1 MYQKR
6 PGKLNLP
13 DKNEFTTYNPHSI
26 DLNERKWPEVV
37 KVISIDPGIRN
48 LAIRVE
54 SRGINSN
61 CYPIKTLVFEKLRIT
76 EDDRRLEGN
85 VDQLFFLLTNFLDK
99 YRDIFK
105 ECHML
110 IIERQLPINYKA
122 VRVSQHIISYF
133 LFLFKNLMPA
143 LPLIYEVDPKLK
155 GRQLGASKHLNERGI
170 KQWSVDLGKELC
182 AKRQDYDALKILQ
195 KNKAKSDDLCDVVV
209 QIESFFV
216 FQGWPLT
223 TEVSRIN
230 IVKTATTK
238 DANAN
243 NTAKISDTPRAL
255 ALPPAPKVHNTAIPP
270 LVTTSLPPLQPT
282 NPLISKTITLKIIS
296 K

>member
-6 PGKLNLP
+6 AGKLNLP
-13 DKNEFTTYNPHSI
+13 DKNQYTTYNPHNI

-48 LAIRVE
+48 LALRVE

-76 EDDRRLEGN
+76 EDDRRLDGN
-85 VDQLFFLLTNFLDK
+85 VDQLFFLVTNFLDK
-99 YRDIFK
+99 YREIFK

-133 LFLFKNLMPA
+133 LFLFKNVMPT

-155 GRQLGASKHLNERGI
+155 TKQLGASKHLNERGV

-182 AKRQDYDALKILQ
+182 VKRQDYDALKILQ
-195 KNKAKSDDLCDVVV
+195 KNKAKSDDLCDVIV
-209 QIESFFV
+209 QAESFFS

-223 TEVSRIN
+223 STLSTLNVAKS
-230 IVKTATTK
+230 AT
-238 DANAN
+238 N
-243 NTAKISDTPRAL
+243 NTTKISDTPIDKPLQAL
-255 ALPPAPKVHNTAIPP
+255 PKVHNTSIPP
-270 LVTTSLPPLQPT
+270 LINTSLSPLQPA
-282 NPLISKTITLKIIS
+282 NPLLSKTITLKIVS

>member
-6 PGKLNLP
+6 AGKLNLP
-13 DKNEFTTYNPHSI
+13 DKNQFTTYNPHSI

-48 LAIRVE
+48 LALRVE

-76 EDDRRLEGN
+76 DDDRKLEGN
-85 VDQLFFLLTNFLDK
+85 VDQLFFLVTNFLDK

-133 LFLFKNLMPA
+133 LFLFKNLIPT

-155 GRQLGASKHLNERGI
+155 TKQLGASKHLNERGV
-170 KQWSVDLGKELC
+170 KQWSVDMAKELC
-182 AKRQDYDALKILQ
+182 VKRQDYDALKILD
-195 KNKAKSDDLCDVVV
+195 KNKAKSDDLADCLN
-209 QIESFFV
+209 QAESFFA
-216 FQGWPLT
+216 FNKWPLT
-223 TEVSRIN
+223 AEISTLNIKKTENVSASKD
-230 IVKTATTK
+230 VKDKQATVK
-238 DANAN
+238 S
-243 NTAKISDTPRAL
+243 NTIIP
-255 ALPPAPKVHNTAIPP
+255 ALPNTSLPSLPVSHN
-270 LVTTSLPPLQPT
+270 TSLPPLQP
-282 NPLISKTITLKIIS
+282 PPSKTITLKIVS

>member
-13 DKNEFTTYNPHSI
+13 DKNQYTTYNPHSI

-48 LAIRVE
+48 LALRVE

-76 EDDRRLEGN
+76 EEDRRLDGN
-85 VDQLFFLLTNFLDK
+85 VDQLFFLLTSFLDK
-99 YRDIFK
+99 YKEIFK

-110 IIERQLPINYKA
+110 IIERQLPINYRA

-133 LFLFKNLMPA
+133 LLLFKNLMPA
-143 LPLIYEVDPKLK
+143 LPLVYEVDPKLK
-155 GRQLGASKHLNERGI
+155 TKQLGASKHLNERGV

-182 AKRQDYDALKILQ
+182 SKRQDYDALKILE

-209 QIESFFV
+209 QGEAFFS

-223 TEVSRIN
+223 STLSTLNVAKSATN
-230 IVKTATTK
+230 NTTK
-238 DANAN
+238 M
-243 NTAKISDTPRAL
+243 SDTAIDKAL
-255 ALPPAPKVHNTAIPP
+255 QPLPKVHNTSIPP
-270 LVTTSLPPLQPT
+270 LVNTSLPPLQPA
-282 NPLISKTITLKIIS
+282 NPLLSKTITLKIVSS

>member
-26 DLNERKWPEVV
+26 DLNERKWPEVIN
-37 KVISIDPGIRN
+37 VISIDPGIRN
-48 LAIRVE
+48 LALRVE

-76 EDDRRLEGN
+76 EDDRRLDGN
-85 VDQLFFLLTNFLDK
+85 VDQLFSLLTDFLDK
-99 YRDIFK
+99 YKEIFK
-105 ECHML
+105 QSHML

-143 LPLIYEVDPKLK
+143 LPLVHEVDPKLK
-155 GRQLGASKHLNERGI
+155 GRELGASKHLNERGI
-170 KQWSVDLGKELC
+170 KQWSVDFAKSLLV
-182 AKRQDYDALKILQ
+182 KRQDYDALKILD
-195 KNKAKSDDLCDVVV
+195 KNKAKSDDLADCVS
-209 QIESFFV
+209 QIESYFS

-223 TEVSRIN
+223 T
-230 IVKTATTK
+230 TLATLNVTK
-238 DANAN
+238 NGAN
-243 NTAKISDTPRAL
+243 NTVKTSDIPIAKVVNTT
-255 ALPPAPKVHNTAIPP
+255 LPVAPKVHNTTIPP
-270 LVTTSLPPLQPT
+270 LVNTSLPPLQPA
-282 NPLISKTITLKIIS
+282 NPLLSKTITLKIVS